1 MGAFFVYRHIYNK
14 RLILMPVN
22 RKISSVIRSWDNADF
37 NAHIYS
43 MVYASVNSTAIINGE
58 EVFLVATTQLDFN
71 VKSISA
77 NTNNVYVL
85 GDNKNVIDGSTT
97 LSNYPNP

>member
-14 RLILMPVN
+14 TLILMPVN

-85 GDNKNVIDGSTT
+85 GDKIDVVNGTTT
-97 LSNYPNP
+97 LNGYPNP